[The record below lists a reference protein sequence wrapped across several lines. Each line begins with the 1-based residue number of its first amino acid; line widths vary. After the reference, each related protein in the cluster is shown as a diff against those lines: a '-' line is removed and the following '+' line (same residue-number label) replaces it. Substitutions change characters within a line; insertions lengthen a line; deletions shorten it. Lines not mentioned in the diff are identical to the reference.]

1 MLDLSTEYGRRV
13 QKRLQAEELIWFVSV
28 NPRGVPAANP
38 VWFYWD
44 GEAILVYSQPSSY
57 RVRNIRTNP
66 QVSLHLQTVEETV
79 GNIVILNGQA
89 ALTPDNHIVP
99 EGYWQK
105 YDRFL
110 PDLGLDRRSMIASY
124 SVQIR
129 VTNLKAR
136 GE

>member
-13 QKRLQAEELIWFVSV
+13 QKRLQQEELIWFVSV
-28 NPRGVPAANP
+28 NPRGVPAPNP

-44 GEAILVYSQPSSY
+44 GEAILVYSQPTSF
-57 RVRNIRTNP
+57 RVRNLRTNP
-66 QVSLHLQTVEETV
+66 QVALHLQSAEETV

-89 ALTPDNHIVP
+89 ALTPDNRDVP
-99 EGYWQK
+99 DGYWKK

-110 PDLGLDRRSMIASY
+110 PDLGLDRRSMMASY

-129 VTNLKAR
+129 VTNLKVR